1 MMGKNFLYTF
11 IILLFIGG
19 YSIQVSAED
28 DDDKYAV
35 ELLKT
40 GTSAPD
46 FKLTDINGNAVSLS
60 QFKGKYVV
68 IDFWASWCPDC
79 RKDAPNIV
87 NLYNMYKDKGVVFI
101 GVSFDNDKKA
111 WTSAVNQIGMKYYS
125 VCELKKWHDTIISGL
140 YQIKWIPSMYLVGPD
155 GKVALSTVMSDK
167 LAARLAEVTK

>member
-19 YSIQVSAED
+19 YSIQASAED

-40 GTSAPD
+40 GTPAPD

-68 IDFWASWCPDC
+68 VDFWASWCPDC
-79 RKDAPNIV
+79 QNDMPNMV
-87 NLYNMYKDKGVVFI
+87 NIYNEFKDKDVAFI
-101 GVSFDNDKKA
+101 GISFDMDRDAWKKGIA
-111 WTSAVNQIGMKYYS
+111 TYGIEYAQCS
-125 VCELKKWHDTIISGL
+125 ELKKWKKETTIDSI
-140 YQIKWIPSMYLVGPD
+140 YHV
-155 GKVALSTVMSDK
+155 
-167 LAARLAEVTK
+167 